1 MVETVDVITPIID
14 DPYTFGAICAANSVS
29 DIYAMGGR
37 PLTALAILGYDP
49 CEFEHAVIRDLLR
62 GAIEKL
68 NEANTCLV
76 GGHSIEDKEFKFGF
90 AVSGVVQKDALLKL
104 SNARPGDRL
113 ILTKK
118 IGTGILT
125 SAVKLGKLKPSALK
139 PVIDSMLTL
148 NKKAS
153 DAAVKAGAHAATD
166 VTGFG
171 LLGHALN
178 MAKASGVD
186 IRIRYQDVPFMS
198 GVREMLSSGIVQ
210 KGAKNTLKFVS
221 PHVRFPENMGEV
233 EKMSLVDPQTSGG
246 LLISISNKG
255 LKDFSRIMKR
265 AKQPFW
271 IIGEIVKGRGE
282 IIVYG

>member
-29 DIYAMGGR
+29 DVYAMGGE

-49 CEFEHAVIRDLLR
+49 CEFEHAVIRDLLK

-68 NEANTCLV
+68 NEAGACLV

-90 AVSGVVQKDALLKL
+90 AVSGIVQKNALLRL
-104 SNARPGDRL
+104 SNAKPGDRL

-125 SAVKLGKLKPSALK
+125 SAVKLGKLNPSALK

-153 DAAVKAGAHAATD
+153 SAAVKSGAHAATD
-166 VTGFG
+166 ITGFG

-178 MAKASGVD
+178 MAKASGVNIKIKYKD
-186 IRIRYQDVPFMS
+186 IPFMDR
-198 GVREMLSSGIVQ
+198 VKEMLSSGIAQ

-221 PHVRFPENMGEV
+221 PHVRFPDGMGEI
-233 EKMSLVDPQTSGG
+233 EKMALVDPQTSGG
-246 LLISISNKG
+246 LLISISDKG
-255 LKDFSRIMKR
+255 LKNFIRIMKR

-271 IIGEIVKGRGE
+271 IIGEVVKGRGE
-282 IIVYG
+282 IIVHE